1 MRRWANEDKK
11 DAAQQRLDNNP
22 KISVM
27 RRQTVEH
34 PFNTIKIQMG
44 RDTLFNETQ
53 KRYVYRDE
61 PAYAS

>member
-34 PFNTIKIQMG
+34 PFNTIKI
-44 RDTLFNETQ
+44 
-53 KRYVYRDE
+53 
-61 PAYAS
+61 